1 MPFPSLFQ
9 TWSSCTAVPLP
20 SSYYQ
25 LILAAIFLALSVCVW
40 LVNCPFAVSIYF
52 AIAVTTAVNVW
63 FLATISY
70 TDTTLPGNPSTTAS
84 IGNSSWLVDC
94 RQQSLAKLW
103 DDWKSVQS
111 IGRVFEE
118 FGERPQRERANCA
131 FYLCQV
137 ILNVASAVLS
147 P

>member
-9 TWSSCTAVPLP
+9 TWSSCTTVPLP
-20 SSYYQ
+20 SSCSQ
-25 LILAAIFLALSVCVW
+25 LILAAIFLALSVCLW
-40 LVNCPFAVSIYF
+40 LVNCPFVVSIDF
-52 AIAVTTAVNVW
+52 AIAVATATDVW
-63 FLATISY
+63 SLATISY
-70 TDTTLPGNPSTTAS
+70 TDTSLPGNPSTTAS

-94 RQQSLAKLW
+94 RKQSLAKLW
-103 DDWKSVQS
+103 DDWKSGKS

-131 FYLCQV
+131 FYLSQV